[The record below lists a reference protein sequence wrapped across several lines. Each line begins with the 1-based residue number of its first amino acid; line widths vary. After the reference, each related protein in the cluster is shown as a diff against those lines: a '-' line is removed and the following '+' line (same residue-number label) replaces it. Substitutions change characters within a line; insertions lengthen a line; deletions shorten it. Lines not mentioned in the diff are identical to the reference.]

1 MDFSTN
7 QVVDIIFRLAVLLFS
22 VVIHEVSH
30 GAVAYALGDNTA
42 KDAGRLTLNPI
53 PHIDLL
59 GSIIMPLLIGFGWAK
74 PVPYNPNNLSNRR
87 WGPLMVGVAG
97 PLSNVVVAIFFGLF
111 VRFRNVALLANLDSS
126 FFVIAQ
132 GIVILNLGLALF
144 NLIPI
149 PPLDGSKVLF
159 AFLPRTSIDLE
170 IFLERYGMLV
180 LLFVIVLMPGLLL
193 NLILP
198 AAQFLFNLIT
208 GGLLF

>member
-22 VVIHEVSH
+22 VVVHEVSH

-59 GSIIMPLLIGFGWAK
+59 GSIIMPLFIGFGWAK

-97 PLSNVVVAIFFGLF
+97 PLSNILVAVFFGLF
-111 VRFRNVALLANLDSS
+111 VRFRNIAPLIYLDNS

-159 AFLPRTSIDLE
+159 AFLLRTSIDFE

-180 LLFVIVLMPGLLL
+180 LFAIIILMPGLLL
-193 NLILP
+193 SLILP
-198 AAQFLFNLIT
+198 AAQFLFGLIT
-208 GGLLF
+208 GGLL